1 MPGEKRYDQRAE
13 PHKGFHVFVECAD
26 KNEQRNQQTL
36 HECDLH
42 RFSLLFIKYIF
53 CPAALLQSRNLGL
66 LFKVQLVVAG
76 CDLDVDIHTLG
87 TDGAK
92 VVLILLVHINV
103 YIAGHFL
110 AGTDVHIADAQLIN
124 RNAALHQ
131 LAGALR
137 LRTTRKMC
145 WLADAL

>member
-1 MPGEKRYDQRAE
+1 MQVLQVDHVQ
-13 PHKGFHVFVECAD
+13 PHKGFHVFVNRAD
-26 KNEQRNQQTL
+26 ENEQRNQQTL

-53 CPAALLQSRNLGL
+53 CSADRLQSRNHGL
-66 LFKVQLVVAG
+66 LLKVQLVVTG

-92 VVLILLVHINV
+92 VVLVLLVHINV

-110 AGTDVHIADAQLIN
+110 AGGNMHIADAQLIN
-124 RNAALHQ
+124 GNAALDQ
-131 LAGALR
+131 LAGTLR
-137 LRTTRKMC
+137 VAHDQK
-145 WLADAL
+145 DACQ